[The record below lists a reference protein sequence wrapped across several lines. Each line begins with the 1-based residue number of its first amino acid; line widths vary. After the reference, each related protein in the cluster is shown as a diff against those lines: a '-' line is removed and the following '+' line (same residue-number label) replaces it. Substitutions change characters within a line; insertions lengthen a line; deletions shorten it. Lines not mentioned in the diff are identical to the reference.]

1 MTKNLETINTWK
13 LLLEICQLLICTV
26 ERLAGVSELQKLSVD
41 LSITFFC
48 QIYHLSFCSYTNLEV
63 PKVHDGYEH
72 GIGEKDSETNIV
84 ETEVNKSSWVRWA
97 Y

>member
-41 LSITFFC
+41 LSITFF
-48 QIYHLSFCSYTNLEV
+48 V
-63 PKVHDGYEH
+63 
-72 GIGEKDSETNIV
+72 
-84 ETEVNKSSWVRWA
+84 KSII
-97 Y
+97 